1 VRRRLAL
8 LAAVAACGVAAPAV
22 AQSSQVGANGLRYL
36 SWPGKGAAPAP
47 APRAAAPE
55 TVTAVA
61 ATPPADAPAAR
72 TLRPPSARLIARA
85 PMAEAPRP
93 GLTPASAW
101 LPPREAPPAVYPAP
115 VETAYAPPPARAPA
129 REVVREAAPAPVPA
143 SEYAPP
149 PAPIPEPVR
158 EIAREAA
165 PLREAPPAADPAYDP
180 MAPRRDAPIF
190 RLQRPNAEAAA
201 PQPSAPQASAPPA
214 EYAPQPAVQPEP
226 QAGQQPRVIAGAA
239 GQGSRYYSLHRQ
251 AGRQPD
257 SVPTPPPVYLD
268 ALPVQLD
275 ETPSS
280 GDLAAPPEPPSMYR
294 DAQGRVRATPQVEA
308 DPLP

>member
-1 VRRRLAL
+1 MRRRLAL
-8 LAAVAACGVAAPAV
+8 IAAVAACGVAAPAL

-36 SWPGKGAAPAP
+36 SWPGKGAAAAP
-47 APRAAAPE
+47 QAAAPE
-55 TVTAVA
+55 PAAPVASSPAV
-61 ATPPADAPAAR
+61 DAPAAR

-101 LPPREAPPAVYPAP
+101 LPPREAPAVVYSTPA
-115 VETAYAPPPARAPA
+115 ETAYAPPPLTAAAAPMH
-129 REVVREAAPAPVPA
+129 EVVREAAPVPVPA
-143 SEYAPP
+143 YAPP

-158 EIAREAA
+158 ETAREAA
-165 PLREAPPAADPAYDP
+165 PLREAAPAADPAYDA

-190 RLQRPNAEAAA
+190 RLQRPAAETGA
-201 PQPSAPQASAPPA
+201 PPASAPPA
-214 EYAPQPAVQPEP
+214 EHAPP
-226 QAGQQPRVIAGAA
+226 QAAQAPAQATPQPRVIAGAA

-268 ALPVQLD
+268 VLPVQMD
-275 ETPSS
+275 EIPSS
-280 GDLAAPPEPPSMYR
+280 GDLAAPPEPPPLYR
-294 DAQGRVRATPQVEA
+294 DAQGRVRAAPQVEA
-308 DPLP
+308 DFIP

>member
-1 VRRRLAL
+1 MRRRLAL
-8 LAAVAACGVAAPAV
+8 FAAVAACGVAAPAL

-36 SWPGKGAAPAP
+36 SWPGKGAAPT
-47 APRAAAPE
+47 PRAAAPE

-61 ATPPADAPAAR
+61 STPAADVPAAR

-115 VETAYAPPPARAPA
+115 VETAYAPPPAPAPV
-129 REVVREAAPAPVPA
+129 REVVRETAPAPVPA
-143 SEYAPP
+143 PAYAPP
-149 PAPIPEPVR
+149 PAPAPIPEPVR

-201 PQPSAPQASAPPA
+201 PQPSI
-214 EYAPQPAVQPEP
+214 QPEL
-226 QAGQQPRVIAGAA
+226 QAAPQPRVIAGAA